1 MEMFS
6 PMLNGYRG
14 EIEPVIAGG
23 TMSVEKVNLQ
33 QIRKALKR
41 GDRAT
46 GRRLLERLLK
56 SDPHNETAWLWMST
70 TTVDDPE
77 QEWACLG
84 KVLEINPNNESAQR
98 RWFELQGILP
108 SLVRKSTM
116 PVSVQQASRPKQPE
130 RLEWRLLVVALVF
143 AALIVVGLV
152 LAYLFLV

>member
-1 MEMFS
+1 
-6 PMLNGYRG
+6 
-14 EIEPVIAGG
+14 
-23 TMSVEKVNLQ
+23 MSVESIDLQ
-33 QIRKALKR
+33 QVRKAINR
-41 GDRAT
+41 GDKAA
-46 GRRLLERLLK
+46 GRRLLERLLE
-56 SDPHNETAWLWMST
+56 SNPYSEAAWLWMST
-70 TTVDDPE
+70 TMDDPE
-77 QEWACLG
+77 QERACLD
-84 KVLEINPNNESAQR
+84 KVLEINPNNGRAQR